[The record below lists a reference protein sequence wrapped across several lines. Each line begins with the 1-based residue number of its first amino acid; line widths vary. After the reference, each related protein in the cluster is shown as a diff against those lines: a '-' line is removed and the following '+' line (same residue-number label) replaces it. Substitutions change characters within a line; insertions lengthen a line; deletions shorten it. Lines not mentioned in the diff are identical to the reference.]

1 MLEAEGEGMKG
12 KKWLSI
18 QLPRQLVS
26 IIDILRVDAPRSDI
40 IEYFLTWYIRENL
53 GKLLATE
60 SEEKRIK
67 QLLKDFN
74 G

>member
-1 MLEAEGEGMKG
+1 MRMKR
-12 KKWLSI
+12 KKRLNI
-18 QLPRQLVS
+18 QLPRQLIS

-40 IEYFLTWYIRENL
+40 IEYFLTWYVRENL
-53 GKLLATE
+53 NKLMVTE